1 MKRTSIYLAILIGF
15 PGLVW
20 AQSIKDINVPTV
32 KDLDQVTE
40 FHEGLAAVR
49 KGANWGFIDQS
60 GKLVIEFRDDLVWSE
75 NPVAGSKGVRGMAY
89 PRFSEGRCPVRVF
102 KEDEPEIPFY
112 GFIDKAGKTVIQP
125 DFLNITEFRD
135 GIALGI
141 FFKKTFRGKN
151 NFQLNIYDYSFTEV
165 VINTAGEMIWPLA
178 ERENIMMEARRYQ
191 TPALL
196 ARILSPDLIAVET
209 ETAPRHWEIRKIKR

>member
-1 MKRTSIYLAILIGF
+1 MLIGF
-15 PGLVW
+15 PGVIW
-20 AQSIKDINVPTV
+20 AQSIEEINVPTV

-49 KGANWGFIDQS
+49 KGSLWGFIDQT
-60 GKLVIEFRDDLVWSE
+60 GKLVIDFRDDLVWSE
-75 NPVAGSKGVRGMAY
+75 NPMPNANGVRGMAY
-89 PRFSEGRCPVRVF
+89 PRFSEGLCPVKAFR
-102 KEDEPEIPFY
+102 EDESNIPFY
-112 GFIDKAGKTVIQP
+112 GFIDKTGKTVIQP
-125 DFLNITEFRD
+125 DFLNVTPFRD

-141 FFKKTFRGKN
+141 FFKRTFRGKN
-151 NFQLNIYDYSFTEV
+151 NFQLNIYDYTFTEV

-196 ARILSPDLIAVET
+196 AHILSADLIAVES
-209 ETAPRHWEIRKIKR
+209 EKPPRHWEIRNIKR